1 MKLETTRNSK
11 LIWLAYILIGLALLA
26 FIWYFVVYNIY
37 AFALFRFPF
46 DYEQGEGF
54 ELMNVVW
61 YSRGETPYRDTS
73 TYPFFSTN
81 YAPVYHLIVLPLV
94 LLFGPEYWTGRLVSY
109 LGTLL
114 TAGAIG
120 YAVHRESQRW
130 WLAVI
135 SGLAFLASNYIYHVG
150 PLFRQHIFMVMFE
163 TVAVVWL
170 ARTVA
175 REEETGQKSNKG
187 WLVGMALLLLAGYTK
202 QLAYATIAAAFIF
215 LFLRQ
220 WKRAIAWAVGF
231 AAATGLVFALLYWV
245 TDGYWFIS
253 AVASNINRFVPGQT
267 VAILRQFLSLHLV
280 IVIASAVFAVYQLYF
295 ERLSIYSIWFVLAAL
310 NGLTAG
316 KWGAGESYYATA
328 VAAACLLSGLAF
340 HRVLRWGKLVGTQR
354 NTEESKS
361 LRTTHHPPRTTFY
374 PILLSAIALLYL
386 FQANRVFHMPTHTP
400 FLRGIAAA
408 LGKPTYVEIAPQTG
422 CSEPRPLE
430 RVYYVDSAGVSLLG
444 VPPTQADT
452 EAGRAISALVAASG
466 TSSFSEDAGFNF
478 YTGQE
483 VLTNPPYILNLYE
496 NNLIDL
502 TEMLTALDRQT
513 FGTVILRSQ
522 FYPFPVLQMIGAR
535 YETKELIEMNG
546 FVYCVMFPREEESSQ

>member
-1 MKLETTRNSK
+1 MWSGSA
-11 LIWLAYILIGLALLA
+11 W
-26 FIWYFVVYNIY
+26 
-37 AFALFRFPF
+37 
-46 DYEQGEGF
+46 
-54 ELMNVVW
+54 
-61 YSRGETPYRDTS
+61 GETPYRDTS

-81 YAPVYHLIVLPLV
+81 YAPVYHLIILPLV
-94 LLFGPEYWTGRLVSY
+94 WLFGPEYWTGRLISY

-120 YAVHRESQRW
+120 YAVQQESKRW
-130 WLAVI
+130 WLAAI
-135 SGLAFLASNYIYHVG
+135 SGLAFLASNYIYHIG

-175 REEETGQKSNKG
+175 REEATGQRSNRG
-187 WLVGMALLLLAGYTK
+187 WLVGMVLLLLAGYTK

-231 AAATGLVFALLYWV
+231 AAATGLVFALLYWL

-267 VAILRQFLSLHLV
+267 VAILRQFISLHLV
-280 IVIASAVFAVYQLYF
+280 LVVASALFAVYQLYF
-295 ERLSIYSIWFVLAAL
+295 ERLSIYAIWFVLATL

-328 VAAACLLSGLAF
+328 VAAACLLSGIAL
-340 HRVLRWGKLVGTQR
+340 HRVLRWGELRGTEGNVGELTR
-354 NTEESKS
+354 DT
-361 LRTTHHPPRTTFY
+361 PRTTLY
-374 PILLSAIALLYL
+374 SILLAAIAILYL
-386 FQANRVFHMPTHTP
+386 FQAERVFHMPTHTP
-400 FLRGIAAA
+400 FLRGVAAA
-408 LGKPTYVEIAPQTG
+408 VGQPTYVEIAPQTG
-422 CSEPRPLE
+422 CSAPRPLE

-444 VPPTQADT
+444 IPPTQADT
-452 EAGRAISALVAASG
+452 EAGQTIAALVAASG
-466 TSSFSEDAGFNF
+466 TPSFSEDAGFNF

-502 TEMLTALDRQT
+502 TEMLTALERQT

-522 FYPFPVLQMIGAR
+522 FYPYPVLEMIGAR

-546 FVYCVMFPREEESSQ
+546 FVYCVMFPREEGSGQ